1 MIEIHRHIEILL
13 LANDCVIVPDF
24 GGFMAHH
31 IPAHYDADDF
41 SFLPPL
47 RTLGFNP
54 QLRMNDS
61 LLVQSYV
68 EAYDLSYPEALRKIE
83 SEVEELKQL
92 LNDEGRFEM
101 EDLGTLTVNSEG
113 NYEFSPCEAGI
124 ISPDFYGLDR
134 FKFPL
139 LTEDNIPN
147 TNIQIMQQETIESP
161 VADKQKELSLL
172 EFTETK
178 GHEDKEKAI
187 QIKLSWIRNAA
198 AIAAAVVAFFVFAE
212 PVANSDLQSQTMSQ
226 LQHNILY
233 KLIPEDTNV
242 ISAQPVAA
250 PSKIQSQEETA
261 QVQTKAELVQ
271 TNEAQEQPKAEQPK
285 VEQPKVEQPK
295 AEQPKA
301 EEAKAEQPKAEEAKP
316 KAKRTTRK
324 KAAKPAAEQPEEQ
337 KAEPVVKTEQ
347 PKAKAAKQTQKPAE
361 PSADKPKKTRQPRKK
376 KTDAQQGAENAQIQ

>member
-31 IPAHYDADDF
+31 IPARYDADDL

-147 TNIQIMQQETIESP
+147 TNIQIMQQEAIESP

-178 GHEDKEKAI
+178 DHEDKEKAI

-250 PSKIQSQEETA
+250 PSKIQAQQETA
-261 QVQTKAELVQ
+261 EVQTKAELAQ
-271 TNEAQEQPKAEQPK
+271 TNEAQEQPKAEQKQEVQQPDK
-285 VEQPKVEQPK
+285 VSYCLVLACQVKKSNAELFVEQLHQKGY
-295 AEQPKA
+295 
-301 EEAKAEQPKAEEAKP
+301 EEASVYIKNGVVRVIYGSYETESDAYRQLS
-316 KAKRTTRK
+316 RLNRK
-324 KAAKPAAEQPEEQ
+324 KEFETAW
-337 KAEPVVKTEQ
+337 VY
-347 PKAKAAKQTQKPAE
+347 
-361 PSADKPKKTRQPRKK
+361 KK
-376 KTDAQQGAENAQIQ
+376 KPEA

>member
-31 IPAHYDADDF
+31 VPARYDADDL
-41 SFLPPL
+41 SLLPPL

-147 TNIQIMQQETIESP
+147 TNIQIMQQEAIESP

-250 PSKIQSQEETA
+250 PSKIQAQQETA
-261 QVQTKAELVQ
+261 EEQTKAELAQ
-271 TNEAQEQPKAEQPK
+271 TNEAQEQPKAEQKQEVQQPDK
-285 VEQPKVEQPK
+285 VTYCLVLACQVKKSNAELFVEQLHQKGY
-295 AEQPKA
+295 
-301 EEAKAEQPKAEEAKP
+301 EEASVYIHKGVVRVIYGSYETESDAYRQLS
-316 KAKRTTRK
+316 RLNRK
-324 KAAKPAAEQPEEQ
+324 KEFETAW
-337 KAEPVVKTEQ
+337 VY
-347 PKAKAAKQTQKPAE
+347 
-361 PSADKPKKTRQPRKK
+361 KK
-376 KTDAQQGAENAQIQ
+376 KPEA